1 MKKAGYL
8 LCLISVALLTFESL
22 AQEVVATSGSYYEGN
37 GVTMSFTV
45 GEPVT
50 ETYVTGN
57 AILTQG
63 FQQPGNFYLQQ
74 MLNIPEGWSGISSYI
89 DPLNKGVEGLFSGH
103 ENDLVV
109 LASMTGIYYPSQ
121 QINTIG
127 NWDYLN
133 GYRIKA
139 ENEFSVSFVGTKA
152 ATKTVEINAGWSL
165 IPVLSSCET
174 PVEECFEGY
183 TGLTIVKQVAGQKI
197 YWPSFNINTLQTLV
211 PGKSYYVASLD
222 EGSIT
227 FPECTKSSITSWP
240 DDKPIN
246 RTPWNEIHYSA
257 SSHVVAFPGGILNET
272 GIMAGDVI
280 GVFTTEGLCAGRI
293 EITDLSQPLSLVV
306 FGKDPYTGIKDG
318 FDPGEMFR
326 SKIYRSESDTEI
338 EVHLEFNPALPQQG
352 QFTENGLSAVK
363 SVSTNAAGFDK
374 NVQTAEIYPN
384 PSNGIF
390 SLSLNPCN
398 GNIQIVIMD
407 LTGQVLKMI
416 EPVDETNNN
425 TFKIDVTGLPKGMYF
440 VNLTDGNWLEVKKIV
455 IN

>member
-1 MKKAGYL
+1 
-8 LCLISVALLTFESL
+8 
-22 AQEVVATSGSYYEGN
+22 
-37 GVTMSFTV
+37 
-45 GEPVT
+45 
-50 ETYVTGN
+50 
-57 AILTQG
+57 
-63 FQQPGNFYLQQ
+63 
-74 MLNIPEGWSGISSYI
+74 
-89 DPLNKGVEGLFSGH
+89 
-103 ENDLVV
+103 
-109 LASMTGIYYPSQ
+109 
-121 QINTIG
+121 
-127 NWDYLN
+127 
-133 GYRIKA
+133 
-139 ENEFSVSFVGTKA
+139 
-152 ATKTVEINAGWSL
+152 
-165 IPVLSSCET
+165 
-174 PVEECFEGY
+174 
-183 TGLTIVKQVAGQKI
+183 
-197 YWPSFNINTLQTLV
+197 
-211 PGKSYYVASLD
+211 
-222 EGSIT
+222 
-227 FPECTKSSITSWP
+227 
-240 DDKPIN
+240 
-246 RTPWNEIHYSA
+246 
-257 SSHVVAFPGGILNET
+257 VVAFPGGILNET